1 MNKAI
6 EFKNFSYAYQSDWT
20 FLKKTFV
27 NGLNLE
33 VQEGES
39 FGFLGHNG
47 AGKTTSIKCL
57 VGLTKP
63 TKGEVLIFGKS
74 SRDHTARQDIG
85 FLPEQPYFYDNIK
98 AAEVVEMAAVLKG
111 LPSSQIKSE
120 VARVLAKVKI
130 DHKSKSRLRNLSK
143 GQVQRVAMAQAL
155 VGNPKILVL
164 DEPFSGLD
172 PIGRKEFADLLFEAK
187 KSGTTIFIS
196 SHILSDI
203 EFLCDR
209 VAIMAQG
216 SLQGVFD
223 LKDLPQ
229 ILPGRYSLKLKNY
242 AQVESQLLALTNN
255 FNNQDK
261 FLYLN
266 FEQKEVAEQA
276 LRLSVDSGALVE
288 EFRFVHGGLEELFL
302 QQTNKAKELGK

>member
-1 MNKAI
+1 MSNAI
-6 EFKNFSYAYQSDWT
+6 EFNNLSYAYQSEWT
-20 FLKKTFV
+20 FLRKTFV
-27 NGLNLE
+27 NDLSLT
-33 VQEGES
+33 VREGES

-63 TKGEVLIFGKS
+63 TKGNVYIFGQNS
-74 SRDHTARQDIG
+74 QDHLARLHIG

-98 AAEVVEMAAVLKG
+98 ASEVVEMAAILKG
-111 LPSSQIKSE
+111 LPSSQVKNE
-120 VARVLAKVKI
+120 VSRVLAKVKI
-130 DHKSKSRLRNLSK
+130 EHKSNSRLRNLSK

-155 VGNPKILVL
+155 VGNPKILIL

-172 PIGRKEFADLLFEAK
+172 PIGRKEFSDLLFEAK
-187 KSGTTIFIS
+187 KNGTTIFIS
-196 SHILSDI
+196 SHILGDI

-209 VAIMAQG
+209 VAIMKQG
-216 SLQGVFD
+216 SLKGVFD

-229 ILPGRYSLKLKNY
+229 ILPGHYSLKIKNY
-242 AQVESQLLALTNN
+242 AQVESQLLTMTNKVD
-255 FNNQDK
+255 NQDK
-261 FLYLN
+261 FLYLT
-266 FEQKEVAEQA
+266 FDQKEVAERA

-302 QQTNKAKELGK
+302 QQTIKS

>member
-1 MNKAI
+1 MNNAI
-6 EFKNFSYAYQSDWT
+6 EFKNFFYAYQSEWT
-20 FLKKTFV
+20 FRSKTFV
-27 NGLNLE
+27 NDLNL
-33 VQEGES
+33 VVREGES

-63 TKGEVLIFGKS
+63 TKGEVLIFGQS
-74 SRDHTARQDIG
+74 SRNPLARKDIG
-85 FLPEQPYFYDNIK
+85 FVPEQPYFYDNIK
-98 AAEVVEMAAVLKG
+98 ASEVVEMAAVLKG
-111 LPSSQIKSE
+111 LPSSEIRNE

-130 DHKSKSRLRNLSK
+130 EHKSNARLRNLSK

-155 VGNPKILVL
+155 VGNPKILIL

-187 KSGTTIFIS
+187 KNGTTIFIS

-209 VAIMAQG
+209 VAIMKQG
-216 SLQGVFD
+216 FLKGIFD
-223 LKDLPQ
+223 LKELPQ
-229 ILPGRYSLKLKNY
+229 ILPGHYSLKIKNY
-242 AQVESQLLALTNN
+242 SQIENQLIALTNN

-261 FLYLN
+261 FLYLT
-266 FEQKEVAEQA
+266 FEQKDIAERA
-276 LRLSVDSGALVE
+276 LRLSVDSGAIVE

-302 QQTNKAKELGK
+302 QQTNKS